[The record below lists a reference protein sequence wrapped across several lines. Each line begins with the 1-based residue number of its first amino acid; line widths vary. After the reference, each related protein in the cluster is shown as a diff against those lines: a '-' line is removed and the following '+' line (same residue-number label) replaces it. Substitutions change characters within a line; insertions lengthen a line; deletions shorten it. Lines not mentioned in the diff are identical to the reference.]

1 MPDVTQISFTQ
12 ARFIHWT
19 SCYYS

>member
-1 MPDVTQISFTQ
+1 MPDVTQISFTR